1 MVDEEK
7 NLWWRKLG
15 FYTNPF
21 TIKPAVFDNKVFG
34 QDKILEE
41 LYYKIPAG
49 TMSFIEGP
57 LGTGK
62 TTMMKHIISKFKGQ
76 GKVIFFSCNRIDS
89 ELNMEELLRGKYGFW
104 GKLFGM
110 MPKDMIVL
118 LDEAQQLSPA
128 NTERIKYFFDQGHIK
143 SAILTGT
150 DYETANLHQSVKER
164 IGNDGLFK
172 VKELSDE
179 EAIVLVRNR
188 VGNSKI
194 ISDEVIRELW
204 KMSNKI
210 PRRLL
215 QRLDA
220 VFKYS
225 VENSEA
231 EIKLDDLSRIFPIIK
246 KPSVEKKEEKP
257 KMEETHVK
265 KEKKSSK
272 KVRKEKKSEDEKPSE
287 GKSQEEVFKAMK
299 NKK

>member
-1 MVDEEK
+1 MIDEEK

-143 SAILTGT
+143 SAIVTGT

-172 VKELSDE
+172 VKELTEE
-179 EAIVLVRNR
+179 EAIALVRNR

-194 ISDEVIRELW
+194 ISDEIIRELW
-204 KMSNKI
+204 KMSSKI

-231 EIKLDDLSRIFPIIK
+231 EIKLEDLSRILPAVK

>member
-41 LYYKIPAG
+41 LSYKIPAG
-49 TMSFIEGP
+49 TMSFVEGP

-62 TTMMKHIISKFKGQ
+62 TTIMKHIISKFRGQ

-104 GKLFGM
+104 GRMFGM
-110 MPKDMIVL
+110 MPKEMIVL

-128 NTERIKYFFDQGHIK
+128 NTERIKYYDN
-143 SAILTGT
+143 
-150 DYETANLHQSVKER
+150 ANLHQSIKER
-164 IGNDGLFK
+164 IGHDGLFK
-172 VKELSDE
+172 IKELTED
-179 EAIVLVRNR
+179 EAIALVRNR
-188 VGNSKI
+188 IGNSKI
-194 ISDEVIRELW
+194 ISDDVIRELW
-204 KMSNKI
+204 KISGKI

-215 QRLDA
+215 QRLDT

-231 EIKLDDLSRIFPIIK
+231 EIKVSDLTKIFPESVKKQQAMEEDDDIEIKQSKKIK
-246 KPSVEKKEEKP
+246 KSSKKKEEKP
-257 KMEETHVK
+257 ADK
-265 KEKKSSK
+265 
-272 KVRKEKKSEDEKPSE
+272 
-287 GKSQEEVFKAMK
+287 KSQEEVMK
-299 NKK
+299 SMKSKR